1 HGEGFGWRW
10 RSGADHAACR
20 DDFPKGLEHRE
31 WVCTIGLN
39 ADSERALRYASQAA
53 HNVHANL
60 TLVHVIP
67 GSGPDLPMQLEL
79 EERLQSEKREA
90 ASRRIEELQSVVGLH
105 ARVSIAIGPTK
116 DMRVEEARRLQADV
130 LVIGRSPQ
138 SGMLGRLRDLSYAVV
153 RDAPCPVISV

>member
-1 HGEGFGWRW
+1 
-10 RSGADHAACR
+10 
-20 DDFPKGLEHRE
+20 
-31 WVCTIGLN
+31 
-39 ADSERALRYASQAA
+39 
-53 HNVHANL
+53 
-60 TLVHVIP
+60 
-67 GSGPDLPMQLEL
+67 MQLEL

-90 ASRRIEELQSVVGLH
+90 ASRRIEELQSVVGSH

-153 RDAPCPVISV
+153 RDAPCPVLSV